1 MARHRIEQDAGAVV
15 IELTE
20 VGGMQEELLEAFGEC
35 QAGRCSCPTDEYE
48 KLAAMEVQSDE
59 ERITI
64 LLRVKPEKVLD
75 PSEITACLDRSVSK
89 IDGER

>member
-1 MARHRIEQDAGAVV
+1 
-15 IELTE
+15 
-20 VGGMQEELLEAFGEC
+20 
-35 QAGRCSCPTDEYE
+35 
-48 KLAAMEVQSDE
+48 MEVQSDE